1 MDLANT
7 KKIENGQ
14 PKEAAEHPNNK
25 NEDPKTAA
33 VKLSLINIHLIFVK
47 DKPWISIF
55 YSLRDNFK
63 T

>member
-33 VKLSLINIHLIFVK
+33 VKEIQTMYL
-47 DKPWISIF
+47 
-55 YSLRDNFK
+55 
-63 T
+63 